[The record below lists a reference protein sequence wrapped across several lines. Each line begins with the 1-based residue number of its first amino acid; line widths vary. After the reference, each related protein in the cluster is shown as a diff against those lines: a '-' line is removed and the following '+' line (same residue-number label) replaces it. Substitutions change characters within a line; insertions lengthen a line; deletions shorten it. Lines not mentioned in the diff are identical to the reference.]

1 MASLT
6 FDSCSKT
13 AATSNTWMRKSAVT
27 WGSDGLIDFE
37 AGRWIATLDAL
48 IGRLDKHC
56 RWLCSSGDASTVAM
70 AVPVRKGLRPFWMM
84 TVMRRQLL
92 SHGCGS
98 T

>member
-48 IGRLDKHC
+48 IGRIVDGC
-56 RWLCSSGDASTVAM
+56 AVVAMRAWWRWLC
-70 AVPVRKGLRPFWMM
+70 
-84 TVMRRQLL
+84 LL
-92 SHGCGS
+92 GRVCGRFG
-98 T
+98 